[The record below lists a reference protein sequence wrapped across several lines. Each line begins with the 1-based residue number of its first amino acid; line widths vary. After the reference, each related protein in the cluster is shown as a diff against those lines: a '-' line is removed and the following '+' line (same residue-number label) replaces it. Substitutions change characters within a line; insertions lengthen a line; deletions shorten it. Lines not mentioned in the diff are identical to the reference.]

1 MTMLHVLT
9 HVLPLLDSL
18 DLGHLTQTCRT
29 LRRQP
34 HAQKLHAPIRLV
46 MMPTTLCTICD
57 RTSSVLCHTR
67 MVHYTSGWQ
76 ACESCRLTM
85 LYSHFQWMGTI
96 SSLSGA
102 HFPSLQAPD
111 TFTVRF
117 YRFSRDRIQEQASV
131 VMSFF
136 EFILWRRGELMVM
149 CYWGDQEGRLVRL
162 SNLIVHNRS
171 FLGYRLPHLV
181 GLPETALQTWSERL
195 RDEYHRANEFDH
207 LLLCLN
213 RRRISL
219 SRDVL
224 QCLFRRWRSLFSR

>member
-1 MTMLHVLT
+1 M
-9 HVLPLLDSL
+9 
-18 DLGHLTQTCRT
+18 
-29 LRRQP
+29 
-34 HAQKLHAPIRLV
+34 
-46 MMPTTLCTICD
+46 
-57 RTSSVLCHTR
+57 LCHTR

-171 FLGYRLPHLV
+171 FLGYRLPHLA